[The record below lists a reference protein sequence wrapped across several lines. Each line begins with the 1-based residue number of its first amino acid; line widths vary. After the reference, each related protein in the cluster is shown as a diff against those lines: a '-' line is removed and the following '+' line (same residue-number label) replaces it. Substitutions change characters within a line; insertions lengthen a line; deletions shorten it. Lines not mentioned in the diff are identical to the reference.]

1 MAALGWDAVR
11 KVLEPAGKLAAVG
24 IRPTRRPSIDA
35 QRNGQIYAGLLTNGL
50 IHLRTQL
57 NWRAQSEEIKKAEKK
72 AVAGL
77 PAIHDIV
84 VTMEANSAGGGG

>member
-1 MAALGWDAVR
+1 
-11 KVLEPAGKLAAVG
+11 
-24 IRPTRRPSIDA
+24 
-35 QRNGQIYAGLLTNGL
+35 LTNGL

-57 NWRAQSEEIKKAEKK
+57 NWRAQREEIKKAEKK

-77 PAIHDIV
+77 PAILDIV